1 MSNYVRLPLQIATAS
16 VVNRKNDSSSKAI
29 ELALK
34 ATEEDRKK
42 NYDKAIELYKNCN
55 EILRHILTS
64 KNLSNANTAV
74 LLKKHEEYD
83 ERVKKISSYLDLKK
97 SEEKNGPTDF
107 DENKN
112 KIKLEC
118 KICLEQLRVTES
130 PIWILDCGHLSFCDG
145 CSHRI
150 LNEGNNSKCP
160 ICRIEITD
168 RKRAYFCG

>member
-1 MSNYVRLPLQIATAS
+1 MSNYVRLPLQIATTAS

-55 EILRHILTS
+55 EILRHILSS

-83 ERVKKISSYLDLKK
+83 ERVKKI
-97 SEEKNGPTDF
+97 
-107 DENKN
+107 
-112 KIKLEC
+112 
-118 KICLEQLRVTES
+118 R
-130 PIWILDCGHLSFCDG
+130 
-145 CSHRI
+145 
-150 LNEGNNSKCP
+150 
-160 ICRIEITD
+160 
-168 RKRAYFCG
+168 